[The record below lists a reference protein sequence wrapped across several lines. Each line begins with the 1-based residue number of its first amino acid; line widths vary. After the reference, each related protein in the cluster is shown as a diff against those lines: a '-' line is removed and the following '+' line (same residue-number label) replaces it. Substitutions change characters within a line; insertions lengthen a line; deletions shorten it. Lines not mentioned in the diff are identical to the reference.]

1 MLNMSLSFISRRRIA
16 DGPLADSQS
25 DKNTRRPANT
35 SRTREKDHAEKVGR
49 AFSAATPALQ

>member
-1 MLNMSLSFISRRRIA
+1 MSLSFISRRRIA

-49 AFSAATPALQ
+49 AFSAATPTLQ